1 MQVCDEAGLLPL
13 GYIAED
19 PPSIYRHAI
28 HGDWRGTAI
37 SKWRDIAYMLGCS
50 GIRMVN
56 NPTGQTLDGTFASVE
71 PAYLNSS
78 DLQTFRYSVPA
89 LVSRNGITWGQL
101 VPGLVNQ
108 FACIFVLLIWSGFY
122 NGNSVVM
129 RRPPRMTYEEMMAGI
144 RGGPLKLVLNELD
157 GYFES
162 TEIDSLFGSQ
172 TSVVWTNS
180 TFSSIDLVC
189 GSNKIIG
196 LFYDIIIEQF
206 ERSVK
211 GQSCRLTRI
220 EFPLGAKSG
229 VDWLTHSLET
239 GDSFFHV
246 ISRAQPRAA
255 MDAINTLLL
264 RVHSQERTESLLA
277 RRYLDTNVWV
287 TAARR
292 LSEAVLELSAFVPVP
307 LEAIVIPLAVLVAG
321 LSFSLLV
328 AVIEVMRGYLQGHR
342 SDPSPPP
349 NSPQRNSMRN
359 SEKFETHK

>member
-1 MQVCDEAGLLPL
+1 MDCLCIL
-13 GYIAED
+13 I
-19 PPSIYRHAI
+19 
-28 HGDWRGTAI
+28 
-37 SKWRDIAYMLGCS
+37 
-50 GIRMVN
+50 
-56 NPTGQTLDGTFASVE
+56 
-71 PAYLNSS
+71 
-78 DLQTFRYSVPA
+78 A
-89 LVSRNGITWGQL
+89 LVTVNWIIQKFRERFGGGTSNGITWGQL

-162 TEIDSLFGSQ
+162 T
-172 TSVVWTNS
+172 
-180 TFSSIDLVC
+180 
-189 GSNKIIG
+189 
-196 LFYDIIIEQF
+196 
-206 ERSVK
+206 
-211 GQSCRLTRI
+211 